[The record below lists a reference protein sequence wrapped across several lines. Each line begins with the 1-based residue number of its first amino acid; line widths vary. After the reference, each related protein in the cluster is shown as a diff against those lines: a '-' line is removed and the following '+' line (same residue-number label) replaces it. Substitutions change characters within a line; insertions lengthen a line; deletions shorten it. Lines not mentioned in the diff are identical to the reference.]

1 MSIKFVASTILTAK
15 DNTKGAFAAMARN
28 AKNAEMAVRRVTLAG
43 RDLKDMG
50 KNMSGFV
57 SAPVAALG
65 ANALSMATSFEGAMN
80 TVQSKLLITKD
91 AMKDLRDQAKDLGA
105 STSFSAT
112 QTGDAMGFLAQAGL
126 NANEILTA
134 TPTILNLASAA
145 GLDLAKSADIATNV
159 MGAFQMEMD
168 SAGSNITRV
177 ADVLALASAKSNTS
191 VEELAEAMKTAA
203 PVAKGFGMTVE
214 QTSSMLGMLAN
225 MGIKGGESG
234 TVFKNMLSNLAAP
247 AGGAEKALDK
257 LNIKQSAL
265 FKKTKEGE
273 LVFQGVSNML
283 NVLEK
288 SGASSIDM
296 FKIFGAEAGP
306 GMMAIMKS
314 ADGIKDLEKTLQKS
328 GAAAEMAKIKM
339 QGLPGVMAAL
349 RSSWEAANIA
359 LVESGGFAPIIEG
372 LKAATKGMQAFAK
385 ANPDMVAKI
394 VKIGMVVAIAGPA
407 LLVLGGALAS
417 IGVIAKTAAAGMLL
431 FTPAA
436 LPIVAI
442 AAAIGGAAYLIYKNW
457 DKLSVF
463 FKGFGMGL
471 AASFKDIK
479 TAIQP
484 ALDAFSSVYN
494 WISKL
499 VAPTDELSSGV
510 AGLASEGYRYG
521 AMMKWII
528 APLGAFAGAVVAM
541 KSFSLIASGITMVA
555 GAVKAVGLALMA
567 NPIALAVAAIAGGAY
582 LIYKNWDSISTWFSA
597 KWESTKAVFNSF
609 TSWLG
614 SAFLNYT
621 PQGLIYQHWAGIA
634 AWFSEKWASV
644 RAIFDSAIDGLVF
657 ALVQFNPV
665 TLLTTAFNK
674 ALAYLANLP
683 ASFME
688 MGKNIAAGLGNGI
701 KNAAGNA
708 VDAVKGVGSGM
719 ISGLTGM
726 LGIKSPSR
734 VFMGFGEN
742 ISEGLGIGIA
752 RDNSALVAVKD
763 TVNSMTKAAA
773 VQLPAVNMVAP
784 NLPAAA
790 PVLPDLQQVIRFAVD
805 ALPTLPSLQ
814 SLPPLQQIIETVA
827 GTLPTAPAL
836 AGITT
841 LADVQQTINPVLGD
855 SPTVQT
861 LGAEHQ
867 LNGSVTA
874 DINLRVESENGI
886 KVQGLGTETRKAGT
900 LIRDVGISME
910 RI

>member
-1 MSIKFVASTILTAK
+1 M
-15 DNTKGAFAAMARN
+15 
-28 AKNAEMAVRRVTLAG
+28 
-43 RDLKDMG
+43 
-50 KNMSGFV
+50 
-57 SAPVAALG
+57 
-65 ANALSMATSFEGAMN
+65 
-80 TVQSKLLITKD
+80 
-91 AMKDLRDQAKDLGA
+91 
-105 STSFSAT
+105 
-112 QTGDAMGFLAQAGL
+112 
-126 NANEILTA
+126 
-134 TPTILNLASAA
+134 
-145 GLDLAKSADIATNV
+145 
-159 MGAFQMEMD
+159 
-168 SAGSNITRV
+168 
-177 ADVLALASAKSNTS
+177 
-191 VEELAEAMKTAA
+191 
-203 PVAKGFGMTVE
+203 
-214 QTSSMLGMLAN
+214 
-225 MGIKGGESG
+225 
-234 TVFKNMLSNLAAP
+234 
-247 AGGAEKALDK
+247 
-257 LNIKQSAL
+257 
-265 FKKTKEGE
+265 
-273 LVFQGVSNML
+273 
-283 NVLEK
+283 
-288 SGASSIDM
+288 
-296 FKIFGAEAGP
+296 
-306 GMMAIMKS
+306 
-314 ADGIKDLEKTLQKS
+314 
-328 GAAAEMAKIKM
+328 
-339 QGLPGVMAAL
+339 
-349 RSSWEAANIA
+349 
-359 LVESGGFAPIIEG
+359 
-372 LKAATKGMQAFAK
+372 
-385 ANPDMVAKI
+385 
-394 VKIGMVVAIAGPA
+394 
-407 LLVLGGALAS
+407 
-417 IGVIAKTAAAGMLL
+417 
-431 FTPAA
+431 
-436 LPIVAI
+436 
-442 AAAIGGAAYLIYKNW
+442 
-457 DKLSVF
+457 
-463 FKGFGMGL
+463 
-471 AASFKDIK
+471 
-479 TAIQP
+479 
-484 ALDAFSSVYN
+484 
-494 WISKL
+494 
-499 VAPTDELSSGV
+499 
-510 AGLASEGYRYG
+510 
-521 AMMKWII
+521 
-528 APLGAFAGAVVAM
+528 
-541 KSFSLIASGITMVA
+541 
-555 GAVKAVGLALMA
+555 
-567 NPIALAVAAIAGGAY
+567 
-582 LIYKNWDSISTWFSA
+582 
-597 KWESTKAVFNSF
+597 
-609 TSWLG
+609 
-614 SAFLNYT
+614 
-621 PQGLIYQHWAGIA
+621 IYQHWAGIA